1 MNEKYYTITEINK
14 YIKEKIDND
23 VNLKF
28 MYIKGEISNFK
39 RHSRG
44 HCYFTLKDET
54 SRISAVM
61 FSFNASKLLFDP
73 KDGDS
78 VIIKGKISVYEPS
91 GNYQVY
97 AEEMTLDGV
106 GDLYVQFERLKQT
119 LAKEGLFSSLHKKKI
134 PTFPKKIG
142 IITAPTGAAV
152 RDIITTINRRYPLA
166 STLLFPTL
174 VQGDGAKEN
183 IVKCIKEANKSDVD
197 VIILGRGGG
206 SIEDLWAFNEEIVA
220 REVYNSNKPIISAVG
235 HEIDF
240 TICDF
245 VADLRAPT
253 PTAAAELAVPNK
265 PDVINGINNLKNRV
279 NENIKS
285 LIRNRKEQLI
295 RYENNYLL
303 NNPLSMY
310 ETKEQKLDN
319 LIEKLNNLINNKIT
333 HKKENLN
340 ILINKLNTFDPSY
353 ICEIN
358 KEKLNNL
365 EEKLNNSISNSIIKN
380 KNKFDIISTKIELLN
395 PISVLNKGYS
405 ITTKNDKIISNSKEL
420 NVNDQIKI
428 KLKQGQII
436 SEVKEIID

>member
-1 MNEKYYTITEINK
+1 MSEKYYTITDINK
-14 YIKEKIDND
+14 YIKGKIDND
-23 VNLKF
+23 ETLKSI
-28 MYIKGEISNFK
+28 YIKGEISNFK

-44 HCYFTLKDET
+44 HCYLTLKDET
-54 SRISAVM
+54 SKISAVM
-61 FSFNASKLLFDP
+61 FSFNATKLLFEP

-78 VIIKGKISVYEPS
+78 VLIKGKISVYEPS

-97 AEEMTLDGV
+97 IEEMKLDGV

-166 STLLFPTL
+166 TTLLFPSL
-174 VQGDGAKEN
+174 VQGTGAKEN
-183 IVKCIKEANKSDVD
+183 IVKCIKQANNTDID

-220 REVYNSNKPIISAVG
+220 REIYASNIPIISAVG

-240 TICDF
+240 TISDF

-265 PDVINGINNLKNRV
+265 PDVIKGLNNLKDRIND
-279 NENIKS
+279 NIKA
-285 LIRNRKEQLI
+285 LILNKREKLNRF
-295 RYENNYLL
+295 ENNYIL
-303 NNPLSMY
+303 NNPLTIY
-310 ETKEQKLDN
+310 EIKEQKLDN
-319 LIEKLNNLINNKIT
+319 MIEKINYVINNKVNT
-333 HKKENLN
+333 KNNE
-340 ILINKLNTFDPSY
+340 LNTITNKISSFDPLHL
-353 ICEIN
+353 CKIN
-358 KEKLNNL
+358 KEKLNNY
-365 EEKLNNSISNSIIKN
+365 EEKIKN
-380 KNKFDIISTKIELLN
+380 SFTNVFNNKKNTFKFITTKLELLN

-405 ITTKNDKIISNSKEL
+405 ITMKDSKVIKDANTLRKNDN
-420 NVNDQIKI
+420 IKI
-428 KLKQGQII
+428 KFKTGEIKA
-436 SEVKEIID
+436 EVKEIF

>member
-1 MNEKYYTITEINK
+1 MNEKYYNISEINK
-14 YIKEKIDND
+14 YIKSLIDRD
-23 VNLKF
+23 VTLNRI
-28 MYIKGEISNFK
+28 YIKGEISNFK

-78 VIIKGKISVYEPS
+78 VLIKGKISVYEPS

-97 AEEMTLDGV
+97 AEEMSLDGV
-106 GDLYVQFERLKQT
+106 GDLYVKFERLKET
-119 LAKEGLFSSLHKKKI
+119 LAKEGLFSSTHKKKI

-166 STLLFPTL
+166 KCLLFPTL
-174 VQGDGAKEN
+174 VQGEEAKEN
-183 IVKCIKEANKSDVD
+183 IVRCIKQADLSGVD
-197 VIILGRGGG
+197 TIILGRGGG

-220 REVYNSNKPIISAVG
+220 RAVYEAKTPIISAVG

-265 PDVINGINNLKNRV
+265 PDVIKGLNNLRVRINDNLKNMIL
-279 NENIKS
+279 NYQEKLN
-285 LIRNRKEQLI
+285 
-295 RYENNYLL
+295 RYESNYIL
-303 NNPLSMY
+303 NNPISIY
-310 ETKEQKLDN
+310 EVKEQKLDS
-319 LIEKLNNLINNKIT
+319 LIEKVNLLINNRLEND
-333 HKKENLN
+333 KKEFKF
-340 ILINKLNTFDPSY
+340 INTKL
-353 ICEIN
+353 
-358 KEKLNNL
+358 
-365 EEKLNNSISNSIIKN
+365 
-380 KNKFDIISTKIELLN
+380 ELLN
-395 PISVLNKGYS
+395 PISILNKGYS
-405 ITTKNDKIISNSKEL
+405 ITKKDGKSLKETKKVKIGETIETVLSNG
-420 NVNDQIKI
+420 I
-428 KLKQGQII
+428 II
-436 SEVKEIID
+436 SEVKKIKNEE

>member
-1 MNEKYYTITEINK
+1 
-14 YIKEKIDND
+14 
-23 VNLKF
+23 
-28 MYIKGEISNFK
+28 
-39 RHSRG
+39 
-44 HCYFTLKDET
+44 
-54 SRISAVM
+54 
-61 FSFNASKLLFDP
+61 
-73 KDGDS
+73 
-78 VIIKGKISVYEPS
+78 
-91 GNYQVY
+91 
-97 AEEMTLDGV
+97 MTLDGV

>member
-1 MNEKYYTITEINK
+1 MNEKYYNISEINK
-14 YIKEKIDND
+14 YIKLLIDKD
-23 VNLKF
+23 VTLNRI
-28 MYIKGEISNFK
+28 YIKGEISNFK

-78 VIIKGKISVYEPS
+78 VLIKGKISVYEPS

-97 AEEMTLDGV
+97 AEEMSLDGV
-106 GDLYVQFERLKQT
+106 GDLYVKFERLKET
-119 LAKEGLFSSLHKKKI
+119 LAKEGLFSSTHKKKI

-166 STLLFPTL
+166 KCLLFPTL
-174 VQGDGAKEN
+174 VQGEEAKEN
-183 IVKCIKEANKSDVD
+183 IVRCIKQADLSGVD
-197 VIILGRGGG
+197 TIILGRGGG

-220 REVYNSNKPIISAVG
+220 RAVYEAKTPIISAVG

-265 PDVINGINNLKNRV
+265 PDVIKGLNNLRVRINDNLKNMIL
-279 NENIKS
+279 NY
-285 LIRNRKEQLI
+285 KEKLN
-295 RYENNYLL
+295 RYESNYIL
-303 NNPLSMY
+303 NNPISIY
-310 ETKEQKLDN
+310 EVKEQKLDS
-319 LIEKLNNLINNKIT
+319 LIEKVNLLINQKLEND
-333 HKKENLN
+333 KKEFRF
-340 ILINKLNTFDPSY
+340 INTKL
-353 ICEIN
+353 
-358 KEKLNNL
+358 
-365 EEKLNNSISNSIIKN
+365 
-380 KNKFDIISTKIELLN
+380 ELLN
-395 PISVLNKGYS
+395 PISILNKGYS
-405 ITTKNDKIISNSKEL
+405 ITKKDGKSLKETKKVQIGETIETVLSNG
-420 NVNDQIKI
+420 I
-428 KLKQGQII
+428 II
-436 SEVKEIID
+436 SEVKKIKNEE